1 MLFYTRV
8 QTCKIKFS
16 FDRLRR
22 LRDRAERGDDA
33 SDDDDDE
40 DDDDLVVSSTIAFHP
55 EYFEHLER
63 FIVDPIFV
71 SLVFSLR
78 LPSF

>member
-1 MLFYTRV
+1 MIFSLAVKHYDWWKNCIYSFILLFRAV
-8 QTCKIKFS
+8 KLVFF

-40 DDDDLVVSSTIAFHP
+40 DDDDLAVSTIIAI
-55 EYFEHLER
+55 YLE
-63 FIVDPIFV
+63 
-71 SLVFSLR
+71 
-78 LPSF
+78 